1 MWSGSVLHHSAH
13 ALKLAGVTCASCKG
27 DASLTGRVQADRSL
41 ESLYAELVSNSIIRP
56 CPARPLQD
64 YLGTV
69 NLLGSVL
76 QAQGLIPDP
85 SCAQMRQ
92 VLTQYC
98 IYPLASR
105 YCHLK

>member
-1 MWSGSVLHHSAH
+1 MSRSVPHSDAH
-13 ALKLAGVTCASCKG
+13 ALKLIGVRRASCKA
-27 DASLTGRVQADRSL
+27 DASLTGHAQADRSL
-41 ESLYAELVSNSIIRP
+41 ESLYAELVSNGIIRP